1 MASSAAIDPAFVPTP
16 SERALLTAWRQ
27 LPARAAAALL
37 ALNVAF
43 VSDYGLGQ
51 GLLAS
56 TPEAASAALSDPAD
70 ADPETS

>member
-27 LPARAAAALL
+27 LPAAAAAALL

-43 VSDYGLGQ
+43 VSDYLR
-51 GLLAS
+51 AS
-56 TPEAASAALSDPAD
+56 TPEAASVELSDPVDEA
-70 ADPETS
+70 PETS